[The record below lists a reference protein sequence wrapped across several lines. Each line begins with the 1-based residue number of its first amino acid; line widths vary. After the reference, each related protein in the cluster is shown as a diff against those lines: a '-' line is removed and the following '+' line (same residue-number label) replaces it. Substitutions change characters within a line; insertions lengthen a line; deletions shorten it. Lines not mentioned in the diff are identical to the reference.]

1 MNNLILVPLLVPLIT
16 GLILFFFKERLALT
30 RRIAI
35 TSLAITTIITA
46 WLLVEVSLN
55 KVLVINF
62 GDWQPP
68 FGIQFVG
75 DELAL
80 LFTTVSCFVVT
91 VIIYFGFGKRERVAN
106 RYFLPSFILF
116 LLTGVNGSF
125 LTADI
130 FNLYV
135 MFEIMLLASFV
146 LVTLGQS
153 VEQLRAAIIYVV
165 LNIIGS

>member
-1 MNNLILVPLLVPLIT
+1 MMLIPLLLPLVT
-16 GLILFFFKERLALT
+16 GLILFFFKERLMVT

-35 TSLAITTIITA
+35 TIQIINTAVSAYLLAY
-46 WLLVEVSLN
+46 VYQHQP
-55 KVLVINF
+55 LVINF

-75 DELAL
+75 DTLSIFFVTIAN
-80 LFTTVSCFVVT
+80 FVVT
-91 VIIYFGFGKRERVAN
+91 CVIYFGFGKREHLAN

-116 LLTGVNGSF
+116 MLTGVNGSF

-135 MFEIMLLASFV
+135 MFEIMLIASFV
-146 LVTLGQS
+146 LLT
-153 VEQLRAAIIYVV
+153 
-165 LNIIGS
+165 